1 MRQPGAPIPLPP
13 SLLRC
18 IPLHSGG
25 RLAPASPDWAPGL
38 RAAPAPGSRG
48 GRGSGAGWGKA
59 GSRLLR
65 QQPREGILGAA
76 PPPHVRAAQG
86 RVPPA

>member
-1 MRQPGAPIPLPP
+1 MKQPGAPTPLP
-13 SLLRC
+13 SSFILC
-18 IPLHSGG
+18 ISLHSGG

-48 GRGSGAGWGKA
+48 GRGSGAGWGRA

-65 QQPREGILGAA
+65 LQPREGILGAA

-86 RVPPA
+86 PVPPA